1 MILFKTYTN
10 NFSVYKYFNFKS
22 RLKMKKFTTFFHFT
36 DSRIV
41 DIKGWVDKLN
51 WKRKDVQNETDFVIE
66 HRGRL
71 QRALEATVEPLQITQ
86 ACLAFRL
93 NLIF

>member
-1 MILFKTYTN
+1 M
-10 NFSVYKYFNFKS
+10 
-22 RLKMKKFTTFFHFT
+22 
-36 DSRIV
+36 

-86 ACLAFRL
+86 ACLAFRCVYFDDSCNKIMSRFFVSL
-93 NLIF
+93 GFLIKMLKAKNFVQFG

>member
-1 MILFKTYTN
+1 MILFKTYIN
-10 NFSVYKYFNFKS
+10 NLSVYKFFNFKNS
-22 RLKMKKFTTFFHFT
+22 LKLKTFFHFT

-51 WKRKDVQNETDFVIE
+51 WKRKDVQNETDFVTE

-93 NLIF
+93 NMVF